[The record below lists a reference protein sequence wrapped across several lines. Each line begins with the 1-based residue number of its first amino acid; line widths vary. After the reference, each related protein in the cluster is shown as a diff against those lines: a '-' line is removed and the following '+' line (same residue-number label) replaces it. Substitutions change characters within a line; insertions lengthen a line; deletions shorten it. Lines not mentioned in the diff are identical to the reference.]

1 MSRCPSE
8 EEILALLGAEPLPA
22 WTDHLSGCPS
32 CRENVRA
39 ISALQLE
46 AKALWHAARIPTAS
60 EMLQKARM
68 RDLHQVE
75 CRLVRPITLMENLC
89 VWTSSVLALILT
101 VTASSSAPG
110 RLIVI
115 LPVGCTSAAVLL
127 MWVRGC
133 RILTRALRGD
143 TSSPVARGH

>member
-1 MSRCPSE
+1 MSRCRAE
-8 EEILALLGAEPLPA
+8 QILSLLGAEPLPRA

-39 ISALQLE
+39 ISALHLE
-46 AKALWHAARIPTAS
+46 VKALLRAAKIPTAS

-68 RDLHQVE
+68 RDVHQAE
-75 CRLVRPITLMENLC
+75 RRLVRPITLMENLC
-89 VWTSSVLALILT
+89 AWTSLALALILT
-101 VTASSSAPG
+101 VAASSSAPS

-115 LPVGCTSAAVLL
+115 LPFACTSVAVLF

-133 RILTRALRGD
+133 RILTRSR
-143 TSSPVARGH
+143 